1 MFWHTSNTT
10 VKYTY
15 FSEIKLFFFNCLTLV
30 TSLLLE
36 IYVKLCCL
44 QSYHDGNLTLQAT
57 SKRKKS
63 SRKSTFLLHNNSQQ
77 SIFIH
82 SVSFIISLWSFSNSS
97 SISSKSTPGNI
108 WDELEETVDSWEVK
122 VVVVVVIVSK
132 DSNDSSCFSAHLL
145 NKSFPF
151 LLEVLWTSGLEDESR
166 PVGRMLVPSL
176 DDDDEL
182 VLVIMDWKKL
192 FLASEIFPS
201 WTETTTTS
209 LFSLL
214 SDWFLATCCWQKIN

>member
-1 MFWHTSNTT
+1 MMETLLCRQQ
-10 VKYTY
+10 VKEKKVQEKARFY
-15 FSEIKLFFFNCLTLV
+15 FITIL
-30 TSLLLE
+30 
-36 IYVKLCCL
+36 I
-44 QSYHDGNLTLQAT
+44 NLY
-57 SKRKKS
+57 S
-63 SRKSTFLLHNNSQQ
+63 
-77 SIFIH
+77 

-97 SISSKSTPGNI
+97 SISSKSTPGSI
-108 WDELEETVDSWEVK
+108 WDELDETVDSWEVK

-132 DSNDSSCFSAHLL
+132 DSNDFSCFSAHLL

-151 LLEVLWTSGLEDESR
+151 LLEVLWTSGLEDESS

-176 DDDDEL
+176 DDDDDEL